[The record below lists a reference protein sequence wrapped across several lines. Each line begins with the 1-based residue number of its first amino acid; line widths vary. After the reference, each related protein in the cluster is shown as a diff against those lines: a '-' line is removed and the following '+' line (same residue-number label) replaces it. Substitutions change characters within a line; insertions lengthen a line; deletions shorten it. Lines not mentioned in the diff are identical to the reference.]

1 MSILSK
7 LMSTMRLNEEDDDDY
22 YLDGDD
28 SYEDEDDRPRRSI
41 FSRRQEEEE
50 YDEEPEPKNR
60 FLGRSSAKV
69 VPMRRGMEVTMI
81 KPSAIICWRGRLW
94 Y

>member
-28 SYEDEDDRPRRSI
+28 SYEDEDDRPRRKKRSTMKSR
-41 FSRRQEEEE
+41 SRRIVSLEEAAQKL
-50 YDEEPEPKNR
+50 YPCAAGWKLP
-60 FLGRSSAKV
+60 
-69 VPMRRGMEVTMI
+69 
-81 KPSAIICWRGRLW
+81 
-94 Y
+94 

>member
-28 SYEDEDDRPRRSI
+28 SYEDEDDRPGRSI
-41 FSRRQEEEE
+41 FSRRQEE
-50 YDEEPEPKNR
+50 
-60 FLGRSSAKV
+60 
-69 VPMRRGMEVTMI
+69 
-81 KPSAIICWRGRLW
+81 
-94 Y
+94 